1 MLMHAS
7 VNNTTGLVPAAVPGA
22 MSPLA
27 LRGSLVAWVTVGLLW
42 AVATPLLRRM
52 QGADVRGLIDAD
64 SPAVSPAG

>member
-22 MSPLA
+22 ASPLG

-42 AVATPLLRRM
+42 AFAAPLLKRM
-52 QGADVRGLIDAD
+52 QGAGIT
-64 SPAVSPAG
+64 G